1 MKFYIKSKN
10 ETQWNEITEYVHL
23 PSVRMF
29 FTVDGTFNEV
39 KFTLRTPKS
48 SFGLDL
54 TKPIPPKYQIK
65 VSEVDNES
73 LENENNTW
81 HFITT
86 NINNAIVRKEVRG
99 DDNKVLVNS
108 LYIQEVNANDIISK
122 LDNRYLPNYTVTQP
136 KTRFFNTFVK
146 GGAAEFRIQNG
157 FSQDGSPIV
166 LPQGSKRNLGSIKLN
181 GEMLFGYDSVE
192 GKHYIEF
199 NEIDE
204 VALSVDIELSLQ
216 KTAQTF
222 GRPRYLGIRLKR
234 NITAVLP
241 SLEQP
246 ETTLGLLKLNL
257 EIKNYKNNLVVN
269 QETQTRH
276 ILYDGGEVETSD
288 QNIFSGKFT
297 IKSLGRLNTVG
308 VNLQLNKNEN
318 YDKVRIYIGLEGR
331 EEHNNS
337 IVSIAGS
344 TFNEVMDTDIPG
356 YNNDSY
362 VKTYIDSLIIR
373 GRTGSYDTEIDEK
386 YITLLEFV
394 NKAIFDYNLNSND
407 KVKLANDV
415 IPLLSVPMKESE
427 WNDYTLRE
435 LLERAFK
442 YVGIIPV
449 LRPNNEITYAKTQKV
464 ARYIDL
470 EQVGGKEGEHLTDDY
485 YDKVVSSAK
494 NLVSEKDFITEVI
507 PLSSTE
513 TDFSRIRDKNACY
526 ITSHDIYF
534 VSNAILHTPELS
546 FTIGSQTINTNM
558 DKPEYWDI
566 TSRLFEEDIYNSFP
580 NVRLDWE
587 VGSEDES
594 PRALSSLLTKANTIY
609 YTSGSNV
616 IRGLFN
622 QGEYVQD
629 FDFWGGI
636 KNLFSPGYVA
646 EYAITELLIVL
657 AYSQVGNPFGANM
670 PQPDINLSDMKNWEL
685 HLTYVPIFDEITTKY
700 LSNME
705 NRKNLDWEK
714 KLNLRDRVISYEN
727 NEEILRNEMERKGNV
742 KELFTEKYEK
752 LSDSIPVNAIVND
765 NLYVTSKQV
774 SIYHNL
780 VEVEYVLQKNFI
792 LQNEDIRLPVEFE
805 RYNVPYEYVRRE
817 LQIENH
823 IIFMREYDKKYND
836 SKHGSTK
843 QFFEEVFLNENYP
856 LDGTLYAKM
865 NIDDRLYLMRVGKLD
880 TRFTMILSGKFLD
893 NYTAGL
899 QRYVGAN
906 ENELYS
912 IPLSYTDGQG
922 KFNLLKDLEIG
933 YNNSIEPLR
942 LKRVGNEPYDVKQ
955 FPVGEYD
962 DLEVDLNVKLIDLKT
977 NLMMMKDAREQVS
990 ITHTSYLQNE
1000 TQEIKFYRFR
1010 PITNLGFMIRDVELS
1025 DDLKLFGIDYEDFN
1039 FSYSFE
1045 IEEMSVEG
1053 SYRVKVISDDID
1065 YFELGIVFINEFDGQ
1080 YTLVGALKNPIING
1094 NVLEFYVTTT
1104 RTGIIDHNI
1113 NSFRGLLVILI
1124 TNVDLVDGEVLD
1136 LNENIDLEVEF
1147 SANPNLHIKL
1157 NDQISIYQ
1165 SDTLSLE
1172 ESISGEIYT
1181 YIARKF
1187 LDNDFAL
1194 SIYTISEVL
1203 SIESD
1208 IIDLEEDLGVNIAY
1222 SSDSGD
1228 AFIGIY
1234 DLNITVTEQTSYIQ
1248 STAFSLINYIQPTLS
1263 YSGGTPLPPKTE
1275 QPTINSASCY
1285 EILHNNTTELHLSIT
1300 NNDAQEVTIYRGDT
1314 SIGTIPGGSTRTLSY
1329 GTYNLPETWRQV
1341 KAQASG
1347 RSMSNLETKVVT
1359 YSSVKQYK

>member
-1 MKFYIKSKN
+1 MKFYMKSKN

-29 FTVDGTFNEV
+29 FTVDGTFNAV
-39 KFTLRTPKS
+39 NFTLRTLKS
-48 SFGLDL
+48 LFGLDL

-65 VSEVDNES
+65 VSEVDNEL

-86 NINNAIVRKEVRG
+86 NINNAIVRKEVTG
-99 DDNKVLVNS
+99 DNNEVLVNS
-108 LYIQEVNANDIISK
+108 LYVQQVNANDIISK

-136 KTRFFNTFVK
+136 KIRFFNTYVK
-146 GGAAEFRIQNG
+146 GGGAEFRVQNG

-166 LPQGSKRNLGSIKLN
+166 LPQGSKRNLASTNLN
-181 GEMLFGYDSVE
+181 GEMLFGYDNVE

-204 VALSVDIELSLQ
+204 VALSVDVELALA
-216 KTAQTF
+216 KTASSWGTGKLFGINRHYDFSERVRNDDFGIISYDLTPPSKLIIEKKYYDNGLVINNETEIQTF
-222 GRPRYLGIRLKR
+222 RY
-234 NITAVLP
+234 
-241 SLEQP
+241 S
-246 ETTLGLLKLNL
+246 
-257 EIKNYKNNLVVN
+257 
-269 QETQTRH
+269 
-276 ILYDGGEVETSD
+276 GGEVEVETNLLGSA
-288 QNIFSGKFT
+288 T
-297 IKSLGRLNTVG
+297 IKSLSNLNSSSFSTTI
-308 VNLQLNKNEN
+308 NKNEN
-318 YDKVRIYIGLEGR
+318 YDKVRVYFNLEMS
-331 EEHNNS
+331 EAHNTYFLQQY
-337 IVSIAGS
+337 AYAP
-344 TFNEVMDTDIPG
+344 TDIPG

-362 VKTYIDSLIIR
+362 VKTFIDSLIIR

-386 YITLLEFV
+386 HITLLEFI

-449 LRPNNEITYAKTQKV
+449 LRPNNEITYVKTQKV

-494 NLVSEKDFITEVI
+494 NLVSEKDFITEII

-513 TDFSRIRDKNACY
+513 TEFSRIRDTNAGY

-534 VSNAILHTPELS
+534 VSNGILHTPGLS
-546 FTIGSQTINTNM
+546 FTINSQTINTNM
-558 DKPEYWDI
+558 DKPYHWDI
-566 TSRLFEEDIYNSFP
+566 TERLFEEDIYNSFP
-580 NVRLDWE
+580 NVRLDWQ
-587 VGSEDES
+587 VGDEDES

-616 IRGLFN
+616 IKGLFN

-629 FDFWGGI
+629 FDFWGGL
-636 KNLFSPGYVA
+636 KNLLSPGYVA

-657 AYSQVGNPFGANM
+657 AYTQVGNPFGANM

-765 NLYVTSKQV
+765 NLYVTSKQA
-774 SIYHNL
+774 SIYNNL

-823 IIFMREYDKKYND
+823 IIFMREYDQKYD
-836 SKHGSTK
+836 YATYGSTK

-865 NIDDRLYLMRVGKLD
+865 NIDERLYLMRVGKLD

-942 LKRVGNEPYDVKQ
+942 LKRLGNEPYDVKQ

-962 DLEVDLNVKLIDLKT
+962 NLEVDLNVKLIDLK
-977 NLMMMKDAREQVS
+977 NDLMMMKDAREQVS

-1000 TQEIKFYRFR
+1000 TQEIKFYRFM

-1025 DDLKLFGIDYEDFN
+1025 DDLKLFDIDYEDFN

-1045 IEEMSVEG
+1045 IEEMSVEN
-1053 SYRVKVISDDID
+1053 SYKVKVISDDID

-1094 NVLEFYVTTT
+1094 NVLEFYVSTT
-1104 RTGIIDHNI
+1104 RTGLVNNLRYAFKADVEVSANI
-1113 NSFRGLLVILI
+1113 VR
-1124 TNVDLVDGEVLD
+1124 
-1136 LNENIDLEVEF
+1136 LNTIVGSLSSDVNIDADLDIRVGHFIDSDVNVEVI
-1147 SANPNLHIKL
+1147 PTL
-1157 NDQISIYQ
+1157 N
-1165 SDTLSLE
+1165 
-1172 ESISGEIYT
+1172 
-1181 YIARKF
+1181 R
-1187 LDNDFAL
+1187 
-1194 SIYTISEVL
+1194 
-1203 SIESD
+1203 
-1208 IIDLEEDLGVNIAY
+1208 LGVIPKLLT
-1222 SSDSGD
+1222 SMVVVD
-1228 AFIGIY
+1228 AGE
-1234 DLNITVTEQTSYIQ
+1234 TELTSQ
-1248 STAFSLINYIQPTLS
+1248 LRPLS
-1263 YSGGTPLPPKTE
+1263 TPL
-1275 QPTINSASCY
+1275 IGSSASCITTGY
-1285 EILHNNTTELHLSIT
+1285 ESNPTYTFIIQIT
-1300 NNDAQEVTIYRGDT
+1300 NTADVQVRMHV
-1314 SIGTIPGGSTRTLSY
+1314 SIDGVWQNRLMNAGASY
-1329 GTYNLPETWRQV
+1329 TF
-1341 KAQASG
+1341 A
-1347 RSMSNLETKVVT
+1347 
-1359 YSSVKQYK
+1359 